1 MELLKLV
8 VDLLSLR
15 LCSHPTLFL
24 NLDRWTWKFVQ
35 DKWTYWNVARRVDT
49 TFNIGRKAGKD
60 IIIPTLKMKCQG
72 LGVVEQPPKVT
83 Q

>member
-8 VDLLSLR
+8 VDPLSLR
-15 LCSHPTLFL
+15 LCSHPTLSL

-35 DKWTYWNVARRVDT
+35 DKWTYWNVATRVDT

-60 IIIPTLKMKCQG
+60 IIIPMLKMKCQG